1 MGQVPVTSLSGTG
14 TQCAQIFQFFKTGQ
28 QSALCDVQ
36 FTDFL
41 NMGNKFKFVLGKE
54 KPHCV
59 GQEKNM
65 FVLELWGGRREATS
79 FVVWG

>member
-1 MGQVPVTSLSGTG
+1 
-14 TQCAQIFQFFKTGQ
+14 
-28 QSALCDVQ
+28 
-36 FTDFL
+36 
-41 NMGNKFKFVLGKE
+41 MGNKFKFVLGKE